1 MKVAGFTFIKNAVKF
16 DFPIKEAILSILP
29 ICDEVVVAVG
39 DCEDGTLGLIQSL
52 GSDKIRIIRT
62 VWNPELTT
70 GGKVLADETNKALA
84 AVSPDAD
91 WCFYIQGDEVFHED
105 GIEKVQQAML
115 QYKDDSTVDGL
126 LVKYLHF
133 YGSYDYIATSRH
145 WYRNEIRIIKNSRS
159 IYSYKDAQGF
169 RKNNDEKLYVVPVD
183 AFMYHYGWVK
193 EPKIMHKKMQNAD
206 TIWHSAKDN
215 EARQIPVVAE
225 FDYSGIDMLATFV
238 GKHPIV
244 MKDRIS
250 SKNWHFEYD
259 LSYNSMSLKEKI
271 KDLVYRLTGRELFS
285 YKNYRLK

>member
-159 IYSYKDAQGF
+159 IFSYKDAQGF

-225 FDYSGIDMLATFV
+225 FDYSGIDMLATFM

-244 MKDRIS
+244 MKNRIS
-250 SKNWHFEYD
+250 SKNWQFEYD